1 MTNALVTEKKLTEE
15 QPEYQPENQTWIG
28 MLLISA
34 FGLFALIMLRDPAQL
49 SKAGLSGLVG
59 MGILGLWRWSWFM
72 VQVVRSRLFMH
83 VIFPRWREKASQ
95 IPVEDLPHMCFMI
108 PTYKEK
114 MWVTERVFKAIVE
127 EAKTLAQPITVMVN
141 SSGDEENAVIRQ
153 VIEEYDPG
161 LKHINLYQLTQKEGK
176 RKAMADGLRELRT
189 YGLPEDTIVAL
200 MDGDSELCPGTL
212 RGCLPFFRMFPKL
225 GALTTD
231 ETPIVKG
238 SYIFSEWFHLRF
250 AQRHY
255 QMCSLSLSRKV
266 LCLTGRFSLFHS
278 RAAFDTQ
285 FIDQLQNDSLDDW
298 LWGRFKFLSG
308 DDKSTWFS
316 LLRWRY
322 EMIYVPDVMVNS
334 LETHSGD
341 VLKRAYSNMRRWFG
355 NMLRS
360 SGRAIGLGPRAVGLF
375 PWWCLL
381 DQRISM
387 WTSLI
392 TPGLLLI
399 SLLTGNWLYAGI
411 IVSWVC
417 FSRPLMLLIIFMGRP
432 SHLKPIHFPILV
444 ATQWSSAVIKVW
456 NQMNMAQQS
465 WQNRGIQTITA
476 DSKGLSKWIQILVS
490 RFLLTSQVIAFFVA
504 LLWWWF
510 GILTPF
516 EDVASWWN
524 NYQTPPA
531 VMTTQII
538 DATDHGIYPNDNQ
551 DDAQKLQAL
560 IDSLPPE
567 GKVEI
572 NLPIGEIDFYQPI
585 EITRSQTVI
594 GGQGAERTI
603 IQARFNAPQQESFFR
618 VLPPM
623 GQIREKIAGVQLRGF
638 TLRHVP
644 QQAVAQASKL
654 NGVILE
660 RAKNATIR
668 DLNLTTNGHPVILNQ
683 TKNVTVEFVTVR
695 GTMMEPMSLNEPSS
709 GDQFSAVNE

>member
-1 MTNALVTEKKLTEE
+1 MTNLLVTDKEDTDN
-15 QPEYQPENQTWIG
+15 QPEYQPESQTWIG
-28 MLLISA
+28 MLIISA
-34 FGLFALIMLRDPAQL
+34 FGLLTLILLRDPAQL
-49 SKAGLSGLVG
+49 SKAGLSGIVG
-59 MGILGLWRWSWFM
+59 MGMLGLWRWSWFV

-83 VIFPRWREKASQ
+83 VIFPRWRQKAAQ
-95 IPVEDLPHMCFMI
+95 IPVEDLPHMCFMV

-114 MWVTERVFKAIVE
+114 MWVTERVFKAIAE
-127 EAKTLAQPITVMVN
+127 EAKTLSQPITLMVN
-141 SSGDEENAVIRQ
+141 SSGHEENAGVRQ
-153 VIEEYDPG
+153 VLEEHDPG
-161 LKHINLYQLTQKEGK
+161 LKHINLYLLTQKEGK

-212 RGCLPFFRMFPKL
+212 RGCLPFFKLFPKL

-278 RAAFDTQ
+278 RAAFDLQ
-285 FIDQLQNDSLDDW
+285 FIDQLQSDSLDDW

-322 EMIYVPDVMVNS
+322 EMIYIPDVMVNS

-360 SGRAIGLGPRAVGLF
+360 NGRAIGLGPRTVGFF

-399 SLLTGNWLYAGI
+399 SLLTGTWLLAGI
-411 IVSWVC
+411 ILSWVC
-417 FSRPLMLLIIFMGRP
+417 FSRPLMLLIIFIGRP

-465 WQNRGIQTITA
+465 WQNRGNQTVTA
-476 DSKGLSKWIQILVS
+476 GSKGLAKLIQVFVS
-490 RFLLTSQVIAFFVA
+490 RFLLVSQILAFVVA

-510 GILTPF
+510 GVLTPF

-531 VMTTQII
+531 IVTTQII
-538 DATDHGIYPNDNQ
+538 DATEHGIYPNDHQ

-560 IDSLPPE
+560 IDNLPPE
-567 GKVEI
+567 GQVQV
-572 NLPIGEIDFYQPI
+572 NLPIGEIDLFQPI
-585 EITRSQTVI
+585 NITRSQTI
-594 GGQGAERTI
+594 IRGQDAERTI
-603 IQARFNAPQQESFFR
+603 IQAHFQTPQQDSFFR
-618 VLPPM
+618 ILPPM
-623 GQIREKIAGVQLRGF
+623 SKISDQISGVQLRGF
-638 TLRHVP
+638 TLRNVSENNL
-644 QQAVAQASKL
+644 ATASQL
-654 NGVILE
+654 NGVTLE
-660 RAKNATIR
+660 RTINSTIR
-668 DLNLTTNGHPVILNQ
+668 DINLTTNGHPVILNQ
-683 TKNVTVEFVTVR
+683 TQNVTVEYVTVR
-695 GTMMEPMSLNEPSS
+695 GTIMSPISLNEVS
-709 GDQFSAVNE
+709 GERVSVVND